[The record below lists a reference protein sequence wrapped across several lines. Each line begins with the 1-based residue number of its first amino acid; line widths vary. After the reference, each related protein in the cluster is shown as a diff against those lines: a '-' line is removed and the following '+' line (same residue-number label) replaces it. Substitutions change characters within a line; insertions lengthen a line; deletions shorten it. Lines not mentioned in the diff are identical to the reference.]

1 MSRSGRSAKPGRRRA
16 PVARVGQFIKAQGE
30 FHVVEDV
37 CRIRCD
43 ACGAAAAP
51 VRAETPGVS
60 ESEVKVGATFPF
72 SGPASPLSN
81 TGKGLIA
88 YVHSVNDR
96 GGINGRKINL
106 ITYDDAYTPPKAVE
120 QTRKLIESDEV
131 AFLFSPLGTPGIGA
145 TVKYVTAKKVPHL
158 FVVSGA
164 TKFANFTEF
173 PLTTTGL
180 PSYNTEGKIYAK
192 YVTQTAPDAK
202 IAILYQNDDLGRDF
216 VAAFK
221 EVLKADFDRKVVT
234 SPYEVTEPTIE
245 SRVVTLKASG
255 AQAFLIAGTPKFA
268 AQAIKKANEIGW
280 SPLTIVN
287 YVSSSVSATIVPAG
301 ADKAVGVVVAT
312 ITKDP
317 NDRKWADDP
326 GMKWYRAHF
335 EKYLPGADIGDN
347 NYLFGTQQG
356 RILEQVLKQC
366 GDDLSRENIV
376 KQARN
381 IRGLVLPTL
390 MPGITINTG
399 PDNSMA
405 YTQLQLQRW
414 TGSSWEQF
422 GGVLSADLN

>member
-1 MSRSGRSAKPGRRRA
+1 MFLRKIMASAGLLITL
-16 PVARVGQFIKAQGE
+16 VAVSVA
-30 FHVVEDV
+30 
-37 CRIRCD
+37 
-43 ACGAAAAP
+43 
-51 VRAETPGVS
+51 AETPGIS
-60 ESEVKVGATFPF
+60 ETEIKVGATFPF

-88 YVHSVNDR
+88 YVNSVNER

-106 ITYDDAYTPPKAVE
+106 VTYDDAYSPPKSVE
-120 QTRKLIESDEV
+120 QIRKLVESDEV

-145 TVKYVTAKKVPHL
+145 TIKYVNARKVPHL
-158 FVVSGA
+158 FVVSGV
-164 TKFANFTEF
+164 TKFSNFAEF
-173 PLTTTGL
+173 PMTTTGL
-180 PSYNTEGKIYAK
+180 PSYNTEGRIYAK
-192 YVTQTAPDAK
+192 YVTQTLPDAK
-202 IAILYQNDDLGRDF
+202 IAILYQNDDLGKDF

-221 EVLKADFDRKVVT
+221 EALKNDFDKKVVV
-234 SPYEVTEPTIE
+234 SSYELTEPTIE
-245 SRVVTLKASG
+245 SRVVSLKSSG
-255 AQAFLIAGTPKFA
+255 AQAFLIAGTPKFT

-280 SPLTIVN
+280 SPLILIN

-301 ADKAVGVVVAT
+301 PDRAVGVVAAT

-317 NDRKWADDP
+317 NDEKWADDA

-335 EKYLPGADIGDN
+335 KKYLRGADIGDN

-356 RILEQVLKQC
+356 QILEQVLKQC

-376 KQARN
+376 RQARN

-390 MPGITINTG
+390 IPGVTINTG
-399 PDNSMA
+399 PENSMA

-422 GGVLSADLN
+422 GGVLSADPK

>member
-1 MSRSGRSAKPGRRRA
+1 MMLRKIAGSAA
-16 PVARVGQFIKAQGE
+16 IFAMIVAGSAM
-30 FHVVEDV
+30 
-37 CRIRCD
+37 
-43 ACGAAAAP
+43 
-51 VRAETPGVS
+51 AETPGVS
-60 ESEVKVGATFPF
+60 ESEIKVGATFPF

-88 YVHSVNDR
+88 YVRSVNDR

-145 TVKYVTAKKVPHL
+145 TIKYVTAKKVPHL
-158 FVVSGA
+158 FVVSGV
-164 TKFANFTEF
+164 TKFTNFAEF
-173 PLTTTGL
+173 PMTTTGL
-180 PSYNTEGKIYAK
+180 PSYSTEGRIYAK
-192 YVTQTAPDAK
+192 YIAQTAPDAK

-216 VAAFK
+216 VAAFRDA
-221 EVLKADFDRKVVT
+221 LKGDFEKKVVT

-245 SRVVTLKASG
+245 SRVVSLKASG

-268 AQAIKKANEIGW
+268 AQAIKKASEIAW

-317 NDRKWADDP
+317 NDKKWADDP

-335 EKYLPGADIGDN
+335 EKYLAGADIGDN

-356 RILEQVLKQC
+356 QILEQVLKQC

-381 IRGLVLPTL
+381 IKGLVLPTL
-390 MPGITINTG
+390 MPGIAINTG

-422 GGVLSADLN
+422 GDILSADLN

>member
-1 MSRSGRSAKPGRRRA
+1 MLKTIALSAA
-16 PVARVGQFIKAQGE
+16 VLASLA
-30 FHVVEDV
+30 
-37 CRIRCD
+37 
-43 ACGAAAAP
+43 AGAAVAQ
-51 VRAETPGVS
+51 TPGVS
-60 ESEVKVGATFPF
+60 ESEIKVGATFPF

-88 YVHSVNDR
+88 YVNSVNDR

-145 TVKYVTAKKVPHL
+145 TIKYVTAKKVPHL

-164 TKFANFTEF
+164 TKFANFAEF
-173 PLTTTGL
+173 PMTTTGL
-180 PSYNTEGKIYAK
+180 PSYSTEGRIYAK
-192 YVTQTAPDAK
+192 YITQTAPDAK

-221 EVLKADFDRKVVT
+221 EALKGEFDRKVVT

-245 SRVVTLKASG
+245 SRVVALKSSG
-255 AQAFLIAGTPKFA
+255 AQAFLIAGTPKFT

-280 SPLTIVN
+280 SPLIIIN

-301 ADKAVGVVVAT
+301 ADKAVGVVAAT
-312 ITKDP
+312 VTKDP
-317 NDRKWADDP
+317 NDKRWAEDP
-326 GMKWYRAHF
+326 GMKWYHAHF

-356 RILEQVLKQC
+356 QILEQVLKQC

-376 KQARN
+376 RQARS
-381 IRGLVLPTL
+381 IKALVLPTL
-390 MPGITINTG
+390 MPGIAIDTG

-422 GGVLSADLN
+422 GGVLSADLD

>member
-1 MSRSGRSAKPGRRRA
+1 MLLRKFA
-16 PVARVGQFIKAQGE
+16 
-30 FHVVEDV
+30 V
-37 CRIRCD
+37 CI
-43 ACGAAAAP
+43 AVLAAFAAAP
-51 VRAETPGVS
+51 VRAETPGIS
-60 ESEVKVGATFPF
+60 ESEIKIGATFPF

-88 YVHSVNDR
+88 YVNSINDR

-106 ITYDDAYTPPKAVE
+106 ITYDDAYSPPKAVE

-145 TVKYVTAKKVPHL
+145 TIKYVTAKKVPHL
-158 FVVSGA
+158 FVVSGV
-164 TKFANFTEF
+164 TKFANFAEF

-192 YVTQTAPDAK
+192 YIAQTAPDAK

-221 EVLKADFDRKVVT
+221 ETLKGEFDKKVVT
-234 SPYEVTEPTIE
+234 SPYEVTEPTID

-268 AQAIKKANEIGW
+268 AQAIKKASEIGW

-287 YVSSSVSATIVPAG
+287 YVSSSVSSTIVPAG

-312 ITKDP
+312 IAKDP
-317 NDRKWADDP
+317 NDKKWADDP
-326 GMKWYRAHF
+326 GIKWYRAHF
-335 EKYLPGADIGDN
+335 EKYLPGADIGDS

-356 RILEQVLKQC
+356 QILEQVLKQC
-366 GDDLSRENIV
+366 GNDLSRENIV

-381 IRGLVLPTL
+381 IKGLVLPTL
-390 MPGITINTG
+390 MPGITVNTG

-422 GGVLSADLN
+422 GGVLSAEPN

>member
-1 MSRSGRSAKPGRRRA
+1 MLLKIAVS
-16 PVARVGQFIKAQGE
+16 VAMFMAFFAVPAG
-30 FHVVEDV
+30 
-37 CRIRCD
+37 
-43 ACGAAAAP
+43 
-51 VRAETPGVS
+51 AETPGIS
-60 ESEVKVGATFPF
+60 ETETKVGATFPF

-88 YVHSVNDR
+88 YVNSVNDR

-106 ITYDDAYTPPKAVE
+106 VTYDDAYSPPKSVE
-120 QTRKLIESDEV
+120 QTRKLVESDEV

-145 TVKYVTAKKVPHL
+145 TIKYVNAKKVPHL
-158 FVVSGA
+158 FVVSGV
-164 TKFANFTEF
+164 TKFSNFAEF
-173 PLTTTGL
+173 PMTTTGL
-180 PSYNTEGKIYAK
+180 PSYITEGRIYAK
-192 YVTQTAPDAK
+192 YINQTLPDAK
-202 IAILYQNDDLGRDF
+202 IAILYQNDDLGKDF

-221 EVLKADFDRKVVT
+221 EVLKDDFDKKVVV

-245 SRVVTLKASG
+245 SRVVSLKSSG
-255 AQAFLIAGTPKFA
+255 AQAFLVAGTPKFA

-280 SPLTIVN
+280 SPLVLIN
-287 YVSSSVSATIVPAG
+287 YVSSSVSATIMPAG
-301 ADKAVGVVVAT
+301 PDKAVGVVAAT
-312 ITKDP
+312 VTKDP
-317 NDRKWADDP
+317 NDKKWADDP

-335 EKYLPGADIGDN
+335 DKYLSGSDIGDN

-356 RILEQVLKQC
+356 QILEQVLKQC

-381 IRGLVLPTL
+381 VRGLVLPTL
-390 MPGITINTG
+390 IPGIAINTG

-422 GGVLSADLN
+422 GGVLSADQK